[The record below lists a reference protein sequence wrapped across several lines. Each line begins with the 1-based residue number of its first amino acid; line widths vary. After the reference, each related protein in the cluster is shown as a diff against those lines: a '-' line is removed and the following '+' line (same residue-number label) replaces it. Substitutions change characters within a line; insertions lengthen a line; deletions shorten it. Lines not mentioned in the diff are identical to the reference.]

1 VRLETYVWKV
11 IKVNKVN
18 HTATHLLGI
27 FFNCVYLSI
36 NFLLIQVS
44 VSKFNSVF
52 SIRSFVYCECC
63 L

>member
-1 VRLETYVWKV
+1 MRLETYVWKV

-18 HTATHLLGI
+18 HMAAHLLGI
-27 FFNCVYLSI
+27 VFNCVYLSI
-36 NFLLIQVS
+36 NFLIIQVS
-44 VSKFNSVF
+44 VSKFNRVF